1 MGRMLGAFDPDNNID
16 RPDLNK
22 CPDCEC
28 FFAGDNCPLC
38 GKECPEE
45 MRAGNRK
52 PVKQDNR
59 RRRRGSDRVT
69 FIEWYHSWWFI
80 ILTAFFS
87 PIISIILLI
96 TSPHKKS
103 IKITVVVVLIAYFV
117 VTVFGVGL
125 VQELTGLFDKPV
137 DASLSREEYVSVCQA
152 VGVETYYRS
161 VGLFEE
167 EFVTMTLTVVE
178 RTENMDGYYGNE
190 KYNTYYICSDADGKF
205 KILIRDCSQD
215 GLRNYIP
222 GDVITVYGEGAGNC
236 SIFDEEYNAY
246 SAPCVNAAYIV
257 VE

>member
-52 PVKQDNR
+52 PVKQDKR
-59 RRRRGSDRVT
+59 RRSSGSGRVT

-80 ILTAFFS
+80 VLMSFFS
-87 PIISIILLI
+87 PVIGAVLLF
-96 TSPHKKS
+96 TSPHKKKA
-103 IKITVVVVLIAYFV
+103 KITFVALAILYFV
-117 VTVFGVGL
+117 VQMYGFGLISGIVN
-125 VQELTGLFDKPV
+125 LFDKPV
-137 DASLSREEYVSVCQA
+137 DTSLSREEYIAVCEE

-161 VGLFEE
+161 AGLFEE
-167 EFVTMTLTVVE
+167 KFVAVTVTVVE
-178 RTENMDGYYGNE
+178 RTENMDGYYNNE
-190 KYNTYYICSDADGKF
+190 KYNTYYICSDAEGKF
-205 KILIRDCSQD
+205 EILIRDCSQD

-246 SAPCVNAAYIV
+246 SAPCVNAAYV
-257 VE
+257 VVG

>member
-1 MGRMLGAFDPDNNID
+1 MGRMLGAHDSSELD

-22 CPDCEC
+22 CPDCRC
-28 FFAGDNCPLC
+28 FFDGDNCPLC

-52 PVKQDNR
+52 PVKQDKQR
-59 RRRRGSDRVT
+59 RSGGSGRVT

-87 PIISIILLI
+87 PIISIVLLI

-103 IKITVVVVLIAYFV
+103 IKITVVVVLVAYFV
-117 VTVFGVGL
+117 VTIFGVGL

-137 DASLSREEYVSVCQA
+137 DTSLSREEYIAVCET
-152 VGVETYYRS
+152 VGVEDYYRR
-161 VGLFEE
+161 VGNYEE
-167 EFVTMTLTVVE
+167 KFVTMTLTVVE
-178 RTENMDGYYGNE
+178 RTENMDYSSE
-190 KYNTYYICSDADGKF
+190 KYNTYYICSDAEGKF
-205 KILIRDCSQD
+205 EILVRDCSQD

-236 SIFDEEYNAY
+236 SIFDEEYNSY
-246 SAPCVNAAYIV
+246 NAPCVNAAYV
-257 VE
+257 VLG